1 MQISITGI
9 GKKIDGVYELEPASI
24 TNREYHEI
32 KLLTGL
38 RFGELLDAFLAK
50 DPALWVSY
58 ALLALRR
65 ADKDVSVDL
74 LWDAPHGSVT
84 LVFPDAEEP
93 DEDDAGPPAS
103 ELPGNAPDS
112 PEGSGAT
119 SSSSS
124 ESQETDP
131 SRTGQPG
138 SDTSAISDQATSET

>member
-1 MQISITGI
+1 VEISITGV
-9 GKKIDGVYELEPASI
+9 GKKVDGVYELEPSSI

-38 RFGELLDAFLAK
+38 RYGELLDAFLAK

-65 ADKDVSVDL
+65 ADKDVNVDE
-74 LWDAPHGSVT
+74 LWDAPHGSIA
-84 LVFPDAEEP
+84 LVFAGDEEDA
-93 DEDDAGPPAS
+93 DAGPPAS
-103 ELPGNAPDS
+103 ELPESSADS

-124 ESQETDP
+124 GSPESDP
-131 SRTGQPG
+131 SRTGQQG
-138 SDTSAISDQATSET
+138 SDTSATSGPQT